1 MMRASLPEW
10 DYVSLNSVLCSSLS
24 PQIAVMP
31 SGWGGAEQPMC
42 YGFPGPAPIPAVSAA
57 PAREARVTALTY
69 LDGAAPQHPSNTESS
84 WKRVNSDWD
93 QDASAVSAS
102 EV

>member
-1 MMRASLPEW
+1 MTQASLPEW
-10 DYVSLNSVLCSSLS
+10 DYVSLNSVFCSSLS

-42 YGFPGPAPIPAVSAA
+42 YGFPGPAPVPAVFAA
-57 PAREARVTALTY
+57 PAREARAAALTY
-69 LDGAAPQHPSNTESS
+69 LDGAAPQQPSNTGPS
-84 WKRVNSDWD
+84 WKRVNSNWD
-93 QDASAVSAS
+93 QYAPAVTTS

>member
-10 DYVSLNSVLCSSLS
+10 DCVSLNSVLCSSLS

-42 YGFPGPAPIPAVSAA
+42 YGFPGPAPIPAVFAA
-57 PAREARVTALTY
+57 PAREARIAALTY
-69 LDGAAPQHPSNTESS
+69 PDDAAPPGNTGPSR
-84 WKRVNSDWD
+84 KRVNSNWH
-93 QDASAVSAS
+93 QDASAVATI
-102 EV
+102 EA